1 MAAVSASAWITFDC
15 YGTLVDWNR
24 GIAATM
30 EAIAPGRGAE
40 LRAIYERVEPEVQAE
55 RPFRRYREV
64 LAEGVRRSARIA
76 GIVLP
81 PGGEHALAAGLGA
94 WPVFADVGPALG
106 ALRDAGH
113 RLAVLSNVDP
123 DLFAGTRERLPVE
136 IDLVVT
142 AADVESYK
150 PGTAHFERFRELSGA
165 TPDRW
170 VHTACSW
177 FHDIEPA
184 HRLGIPSVWVDRDHG
199 SEDPGIASAHIPDLV
214 DLPRVVAT
222 LLSAA

>member
-1 MAAVSASAWITFDC
+1 MRPVSASGWISFDC

-24 GIAATM
+24 GITAAIEM
-30 EAIAPGRGAE
+30 VAPGRGAE
-40 LRAIYERVEPEVQAE
+40 LRALYQRVEPEVQAE

-64 LAEGVRRSARIA
+64 LAEGLRRSARIA
-76 GIVLP
+76 GATLRE
-81 PGGEHALAAGLGA
+81 GDDEALAASLPE

-142 AADVESYK
+142 AAEVESYK
-150 PGTAHFERFRELSGA
+150 PGLAHFERFREVVEPAPGG
-165 TPDRW
+165 W
-170 VHTACSW
+170 VHVARSW
-177 FHDIEPA
+177 FHDIRPTHA
-184 HRLGIPSVWVDRDHG
+184 LGVPSVWVNREGDAD
-199 SEDPGIASAHIPDLV
+199 DPGLASAVIPDLV
-214 DLPRVVAT
+214 PLPLVVAS
-222 LLSAA
+222 LLAG

>member
-1 MAAVSASAWITFDC
+1 MAAVSAPAWNTFDC

-40 LRAIYERVEPEVQAE
+40 LRAIYEGIEPEVQAE

-76 GIVLP
+76 SIELR
-81 PGGEHALAAGLGA
+81 PGDDAALAAGLPA

-150 PGTAHFERFRELSGA
+150 PGTAHFEHFRELSGA
-165 TPDRW
+165 TTGRW
-170 VHTACSW
+170 IHAACSW
-177 FHDIEPA
+177 YHDIEPA
-184 HRLGIPSVWVDRDHG
+184 HRLRIPAVWVDRDRG
-199 SEDPGIASAHIPDLV
+199 SEDPAIASARIRDLAH
-214 DLPRVVAT
+214 LPAVVAS
-222 LLSAA
+222 LLGN

>member
-1 MAAVSASAWITFDC
+1 MAAVSAPAWISFDC

-24 GIAATM
+24 GITAAI

-64 LAEGVRRSARIA
+64 LAEGLRRSARLA
-76 GIVLP
+76 GVEL
-81 PGGEHALAAGLGA
+81 GGGDADALAASLPG
-94 WPVFADVGPALG
+94 WPVFDDVGTALG

-150 PGTAHFERFRELSGA
+150 PGTAHFERFRELARPAPG
-165 TPDRW
+165 RW
-170 VHTACSW
+170 VHAACSW
-177 FHDIEPA
+177 YHDVEPA
-184 HRLGIPSVWVDRDHG
+184 HRLGIPSVWVDRDRG
-199 SEDPGIASAHIPDLV
+199 SEDPSLASARIPDLAG
-214 DLPRVVAT
+214 LPALVAS
-222 LLSAA
+222 LLGGG